1 MIYELTEKNKINKLT
16 KLTCLKKH
24 SENKKQNKIS

>member
-1 MIYELTEKNKINKLT
+1 MIYELTQKNHLT

-24 SENKKQNKIS
+24 SENKKQNKLPW